1 MMSDYE
7 NTVAIVRHKT
17 VITTETV
24 LSPFMPT
31 ISLLYIHVRTYD
43 YVKVLKRIHLLW
55 SDILTSVYTYIG
67 VLLRITHKSIY
78 TYTCTLATRMTLG
91 Y

>member
-24 LSPFMPT
+24 LSPFMPA
-31 ISLLYIHVRTYD
+31 ISLLYIHAYD

-67 VLLRITHKSIY
+67 VLLRITHRSIY
-78 TYTCTLATRMTLG
+78 KYTCTLATRMTLG

>member
-24 LSPFMPT
+24 LSPFMPA
-31 ISLLYIHVRTYD
+31 ISLLYIRTYD
-43 YVKVLKRIHLLW
+43 YVKVLKRTHLLW

-67 VLLRITHKSIY
+67 VLLRITHRSIY
-78 TYTCTLATRMTLG
+78 KYTCTLATRMTLG

>member
-1 MMSDYE
+1 MMS
-7 NTVAIVRHKT
+7 VRHKT

-24 LSPFMPT
+24 LSPFMPA
-31 ISLLYIHVRTYD
+31 ISLLYIRTYD

-67 VLLRITHKSIY
+67 VLLRITHRSVYK
-78 TYTCTLATRMTLG
+78 YTCTLATRMTLG